1 MIISFNNKV
10 ISIFIKISLIIFL
23 LYLLTLLLDKVEG
36 LTASER
42 AILLSSRISGKR
54 NPDSEDTPDY
64 RINEIGCENY
74 ECKVDDN
81 GIYVHKELTAE
92 EIASDDNENYRLCNN
107 FPEYSS
113 LYDEDATSYPKCSN
127 DICCENIRCD
137 NVNDERQEGNKLC
150 GNESSRL
157 LPLRNC
163 YSKNICDTSEADNAC
178 CAPLI
183 DSDDGISTLFRE
195 IYNHSNPDNLD
206 ISVDEMRITP
216 LDYRNYIY
224 STLLKT
230 TSNYSFEDGPLS
242 ISGASSDT
250 NCGYNRGLC
259 LQWRGQGAVP
269 PWWASDDDQHHTI
282 TKEQILSDDR
292 FKNIGGNLERNII
305 WNNLI
310 SNYSDTITDDTM
322 DDNDIKN
329 LIINLDKVKQDQTD
343 SYLDKMFKTT
353 HANRGNVNVNLYQ
366 FRELIKKQ

>member
-23 LYLLTLLLDKVEG
+23 LYLLKLLLDKVEG

-64 RINEIGCENY
+64 RTNEIGCENY

-81 GIYVHKELTAE
+81 GIYVHKELNAE

-113 LYDEDATSYPKCSN
+113 LYEEDANSYPKCSN
-127 DICCENIRCD
+127 EICCENIRCD

-195 IYNHSNPDNLD
+195 IYNYSNPNNPE
-206 ISVDEMRITP
+206 IPIGEMRITP

-224 STLLKT
+224 STLLT
-230 TSNYSFEDGPLS
+230 DSHNYSFDGSQS
-242 ISGASSDT
+242 ISTAPT
-250 NCGYNRGLC
+250 NPLNNCGLLQGLC
-259 LQWRGQGAVP
+259 LQWWNENNL
-269 PWWASDDDQHHTI
+269 PWWASDDDHTI

-310 SNYSDTITDDTM
+310 SNYSDTITDDTL
-322 DDNDIKN
+322 DDDDIKK
-329 LIINLDKVKQDQTD
+329 LIINLDKVKENQTD

-353 HANRGNVNVNLYQ
+353 HENRDNVRVNLYQ